1 MAVISSPLVGA
12 TVFKKGRSFIENNIT
27 VEGQIN
33 ESSMNKLYQMG
44 EIFGRGFAAGLQK
57 NMPAALDMQG
67 QNMIPWILLQQ
78 SAMHLDNP
86 IQIDDGNM
94 PSFPLIGDG
103 NMAYKIN
110 RTVTVD
116 GQRKWIRANSEQEYF
131 EKVVQLMGCST
142 VEPPTQ
148 KHPFPEYAQK
158 WFDVYG
164 EPSVATVTALTYQRQ
179 INKYLIP
186 HFREKNIEDITT
198 ADIQA
203 LFNDMGN
210 CAKETKYKVKTVLGM
225 ILCCATEDGII
236 ARNPILSKRLRIN
249 GRQSTD
255 IPPYTVEQ
263 MQFLVS
269 SIGKVLTAQDRAY
282 IALQSL
288 HPMRLEEVLG
298 LKWKDV
304 DLDNNHIYIR
314 QVVTHP
320 DRNQPEVKEPKTEKS
335 VRCLNLSAE
344 ARKFLSGGEPDD
356 FVVGGKKPLSY
367 TQVRRMCNRIQKQ
380 IGFSES
386 ITPIRFRTTVLTDIY
401 DQTKDIKLTQ
411 AVAGH
416 ATADM
421 TLKHYIKGRAN
432 TTMSENTITNLYT
445 AISS

>member
-1 MAVISSPLVGA
+1 MS
-12 TVFKKGRSFIENNIT
+12 R
-27 VEGQIN
+27 
-33 ESSMNKLYQMG
+33 LYQMG

-57 NMPAALDMQG
+57 IMTNTLDMQG
-67 QNMIPWILLQQ
+67 QNVIPWILLQQ

-103 NMAYKIN
+103 FMAYKIN
-110 RTVTVD
+110 RTVTID

-131 EKVVQLMGCST
+131 EKVVQLMGCSAAA
-142 VEPPTQ
+142 PPIE
-148 KHPFPEYAQK
+148 KHPFPEYARK
-158 WFDVYG
+158 WFEVYG
-164 EPSVATVTALTYQRQ
+164 KPSVATVTALTYQRQ

-210 CAKETKYKVKTVLGM
+210 CAKETKYKVKTVLSM

-249 GRQSTD
+249 GRQSIDTL
-255 IPPYTVEQ
+255 PYSVEQ

-269 SIGKVLTAQDRAY
+269 NIGKVLTAQDRAY

-298 LKWKDV
+298 LKWKDI
-304 DLDNNHIYIR
+304 DLDNNRVYIR

-320 DRNQPEVKEPKTEKS
+320 GRNQPEVKEPKTEKS
-335 VRCLNLSAE
+335 VRCLDLSAE
-344 ARKFLSGGEPDD
+344 AKRFLTDGEPND
-356 FVVGGKKPLSY
+356 FVIGGKKPLSY

-421 TLKHYIKGRAN
+421 TLKHYIKGRAS
-432 TTMSENTITNLYT
+432 TTMSEDTITNLYT
-445 AISS
+445 AASS

>member
-1 MAVISSPLVGA
+1 MP
-12 TVFKKGRSFIENNIT
+12 KKGRNFIENNTGI
-27 VEGQIN
+27 ESQIS
-33 ESSMNKLYQMG
+33 ESSMDKLYQMG
-44 EIFGRGFAAGLQK
+44 EIFGRGFAASLQK
-57 NMPAALDMQG
+57 NMPPALDMQG
-67 QNMIPWILLQQ
+67 QNVIPWSSLQQ
-78 SAMHLDNP
+78 CVMHLDKT
-86 IQIDDGNM
+86 IQTDDGSM
-94 PSFPLIGDG
+94 LPFPLIGDG
-103 NMAYKIN
+103 KMAYKIN
-110 RTVTVD
+110 RTVIIN
-116 GQRKWIRANSEQEYF
+116 GERKWIRANSEQEYF

-142 VEPPTQ
+142 AAPPIE

-158 WFDVYG
+158 WFEFYG
-164 EPSVATVTALTYQRQ
+164 KPSVATVTALTYQRQ
-179 INKYLIP
+179 INKYLVP
-186 HFREKNIEDITT
+186 CFKEKNIEDITT

-203 LFNDMGN
+203 LFNAMGN
-210 CAKETKYKVKTVLGM
+210 CAKETKYKVKTVLSM

-249 GRQSTD
+249 GKQSSDTL
-255 IPPYTVEQ
+255 PYSVEQ

-269 SIGKVLTAQDRAY
+269 NIGKVLTAQDRAY

-298 LKWKDV
+298 LKWKDI
-304 DLDNNHIYIR
+304 DLDNNHVYIR

-320 DRNQPEVKEPKTEKS
+320 GRNQPEVKEPKTEKS
-335 VRCLNLSAE
+335 VRCLDLSAE
-344 ARKFLSGGEPDD
+344 AKRYLTGGEQDD
-356 FVVGGKKPLSY
+356 FVIGGKEPLSY

-411 AVAGH
+411 AAAGH

-421 TLKHYIKGRAN
+421 TLKHYIKGRAS

-445 AISS
+445 AASS